1 LLFFRAFRGV
11 WDLPERAAGSFQY
24 GGQAVIEGVM
34 MRGPRSVAVAVRA
47 GDEIIVDR
55 EEYTSWADASPWLGF
70 LKWPLVRGTVVLFE
84 SMVMGVRAL
93 NQSASLAL
101 GEEEGEG
108 LSGWDIFLAVTLAL
122 VAGIALFILLPAWL
136 GHITRIWGL
145 NILAQNIVEGVT
157 RMAIFLGYLLGIR
170 CFKDIRRVFQYH
182 GAEHKV
188 INTFEDGANLTV
200 TEAAKRSR
208 MHPSCGTS
216 FLLVVL
222 VISIVI
228 FALVGN
234 VPWWY
239 RFGSRLVLLPVIAG
253 LGYEV
258 IRYAR
263 LHRQSLCS
271 LLIVPGL
278 WLQNLTTGEPDAG
291 MLEVAISAIKEVMSN
306 E

>member
-1 LLFFRAFRGV
+1 LLFFRAFKGV
-11 WDLPERAAGSFQY
+11 RDLPERAAGSFQY

-34 MRGPRSVAVAVRA
+34 MRGPSSVAVAVRA

-55 EEYTSWADASPWLGF
+55 EEYTSWADTSPGLRF

-108 LSGWDIFLAVTLAL
+108 LSGWDVFLAVALAF
-122 VAGIALFILLPAWL
+122 VVGIALFILFPAWL

-145 NILAQNIVEGVT
+145 NILGQNIVEGVT
-157 RMAIFLGYLLGIR
+157 RLAIFLGYLLGIR

-188 INTFEDGANLTV
+188 INAFEDGADLTV

-234 VPWWY
+234 GPWWY
-239 RFGSRLVLLPVIAG
+239 RFGSRIVLLPVIAG

-263 LHRQSLCS
+263 LHRHSLCS

-291 MLEVAISAIKEVMSN
+291 MLEVAISAFRSVCIHL
-306 E
+306 

>member
-1 LLFFRAFRGV
+1 M
-11 WDLPERAAGSFQY
+11 PEQQKAGSFQY

-34 MRGPRSVAVAVRA
+34 MRGPSSVAVAVRT
-47 GDEIIVDR
+47 GDEIVVNR
-55 EEYTSWADASPWLGF
+55 EEYVSWADAFPWLKF

-93 NQSASLAL
+93 NQSASLAM
-101 GEEEGEG
+101 GEEESEG
-108 LSGWDIFLAVTLAL
+108 LSGWDIFLAVALAL
-122 VAGIALFILLPAWL
+122 VAGVALFILLPAWL
-136 GHITRIWGL
+136 GHGARAWGLGIWG
-145 NILAQNIVEGVT
+145 QNVVEGVT
-157 RMAIFLGYLLGIR
+157 RLAIFLGYLLGIR

-188 INTFEDGANLTV
+188 INTFEDGADLTV

-222 VISIVI
+222 VISIII
-228 FALVGN
+228 FALLGN
-234 VPWWY
+234 GPWWY

-253 LGYEV
+253 LGYEL

-263 LHRQSLCS
+263 LHRHSLCS
-271 LLIVPGL
+271 LLITPGL
-278 WLQNLTTGEPDAG
+278 WLQNLTTGEPDNG
-291 MLEVAISAIKEVMSN
+291 MLEVAISAIKAVVSGNISN
-306 E
+306 DNGHG